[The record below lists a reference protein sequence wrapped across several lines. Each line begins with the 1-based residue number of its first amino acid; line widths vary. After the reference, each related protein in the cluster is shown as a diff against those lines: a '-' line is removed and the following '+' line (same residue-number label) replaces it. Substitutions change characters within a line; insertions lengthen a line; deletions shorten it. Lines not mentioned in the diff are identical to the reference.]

1 MKRETS
7 TLKVCSNQMNFNIN
21 LTNFSKHIMEINND
35 SLIGMKRKYETE
47 ISKDNSSPVQ
57 YKNISINALN
67 RFFSRRITEASQ
79 IQ

>member
-1 MKRETS
+1 
-7 TLKVCSNQMNFNIN
+7 MNFNIN